1 MSFHT
6 IRPGTEIIVFTEL
19 DRWFADFITSGSADQ
34 NDDLWLAAALT
45 SRQTS
50 RGHVCLD
57 LHHFS
62 EKQLVIEAKVDT
74 TLTTPALQP
83 WCQKLRSYNAVGQAG
98 DFKPLILDGDRLYLN
113 RYWNYERE
121 LVEIIKDILKDDVM
135 IPDVATLRGSVSR
148 LFPQQDASSEADWQK
163 VAALTAVLKRFCI
176 ISGSP
181 GTGKTTIVFKILL
194 LILEQNRKSDFRIAL
209 AAPTGKAANRL
220 KESIK
225 SWKAQPGIQSEAL
238 SEIPEEVFTLH
249 RLLGCR
255 PFSSRFKF
263 NLDNL
268 LPYDV
273 VIVDEG
279 SMVDLPLLVKLLR
292 ALPESSRL
300 IILGDKN
307 QLTSV
312 EAGAVLSDLCGP
324 GSRSCFSASYAKML
338 NHISGE
344 ENSFPKKEKSETS
357 LSDSIVILQKNYR
370 FDAKSGI
377 SRVSSLVNK
386 GEGQKAYDLMHSGEY
401 RDCIWQEVP
410 SERILARWLINR
422 YLSHYEKL
430 FSSATPEEFLSQYHD
445 FMVLCAVRRGPF
457 GVDTVNL
464 AIEKELERIALM
476 DFHGPGHGHRPIMI
490 TANDYCLGL
499 FNGDIGVLFH
509 DSCRHRLDAFFPAEK
524 GKLRHISPARLPRYE
539 SAFAMTVHK
548 SQGSEFKQLL
558 FLLPKIASE
567 LITREL
573 VYTAIT
579 RAREKVEITG
589 AKETFLEVVSRKVS
603 RASGIVK
610 AIHKS

>member
-6 IRPGTEIIVFTEL
+6 IRPGTETIVFTEL
-19 DRWFADFITSGSADQ
+19 DQRFAEFIKRGSEDQ
-34 NDDLWLAAALT
+34 KDDLWLAAALT

-57 LHHFS
+57 LQHFS
-62 EKQLVIEAKVDT
+62 EKQLVIEKKAET
-74 TLTTPALQP
+74 SLTAPALQP
-83 WCQKLRSYNAVGQAG
+83 WRQKLESYDAVGQPG

-121 LVEIIKDILKDDVM
+121 LIEIVKKISMDEVV
-135 IPDVATLRGSVSR
+135 IPDVTSLQSSLSR
-148 LFPQQDASSEADWQK
+148 LFPPQDGFSGPDWQK

-194 LILEQNRKSDFRIAL
+194 LLLEQNQKSDFRIAL

-220 KESIK
+220 KESIN
-225 SWKAQPGIQSEAL
+225 SWKAQSGIRSDAI
-238 SEIPEEVFTLH
+238 SDIPEKVFTLH
-249 RLLGCR
+249 RLLGSR
-255 PFSSRFKF
+255 PFSSCFKF
-263 NLDNL
+263 KKDNL

-292 ALPESSRL
+292 ALSESSRL

-307 QLTSV
+307 QLASV
-312 EAGAVLSDLCGP
+312 EAGAVLSDLCGS
-324 GSRSCFSASYAKML
+324 GSRSCFTANYSKIL
-338 NHISGE
+338 NHISGK
-344 ENSFPKKEKSETS
+344 ENSFPEMEKPETS
-357 LSDSIVILQKNYR
+357 LNDSIVILQKNYR
-370 FDAKSGI
+370 FDEESGI

-401 RDCIWQEVP
+401 CDCTWQDVP
-410 SERILARWLINR
+410 TERILPRWLVNR

-430 FSSATPEEFLSQYHD
+430 FTSATPEEFLSQYHD

-457 GVDTVNL
+457 GVEPVNL
-464 AIEKELERIALM
+464 AIEKELERLGLIVR
-476 DFHGPGHGHRPIMI
+476 PGHGHGNRPIMI
-490 TANDYCLGL
+490 TANDYRLGL

-509 DSCRHRLDAFFPAEK
+509 DSFRHRLDAFFPSEK
-524 GKLRHISPARLPRYE
+524 GELRRISPARLPRYE

-548 SQGSEFKQLL
+548 SQGSEFKKLL
-558 FLLPKIASE
+558 FLLPKMASE
-567 LITREL
+567 VITREL

-610 AIHKS
+610 AINKS